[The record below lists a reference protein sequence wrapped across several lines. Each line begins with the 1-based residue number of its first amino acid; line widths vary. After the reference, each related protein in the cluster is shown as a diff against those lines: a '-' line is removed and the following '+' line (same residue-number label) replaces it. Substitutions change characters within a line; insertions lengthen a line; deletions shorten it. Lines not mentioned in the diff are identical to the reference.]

1 MLHLAASLGFKCLT
15 SALLDWDMDV
25 NATDINGLTP
35 LHFACIFRHG
45 DCARMLLDYDADPNV
60 ADDWG
65 RSSWDLGEL
74 ADNSSD
80 AEDSQPDD
88 GPDVEDGFVSDAGYS
103 SAISGKSFFRK
114 SFHKS
119 WFKTSG
125 INVTS
130 LTSTPTSIDSS
141 LPSLPDTSPVLKSM
155 AHQCFSWMEESPPAY
170 SSIQALAEESDEK
183 VRWCPFPL
191 ACVTYALTGLECR
204 KERPYFP

>member
-60 ADDWG
+60 VDDWG

-80 AEDSQPDD
+80 EEASQHED
-88 GPDVEDGFVSDAGYS
+88 GPADDGFVSDAGYS

-114 SFHKS
+114 S
-119 WFKTSG
+119 WFRTTA

-130 LTSTPTSIDSS
+130 MTSTPTSIDSS
-141 LPSLPDTSPVLKSM
+141 LPSLPDTSPVLKCM
-155 AHQCFSWMEESPPAY
+155 AHQCDSWMEESPPAY
-170 SSIQALAEESDEK
+170 SSIQVPYATHPATGRAFTEKSDEM
-183 VRWCPFPL
+183 VCL
-191 ACVTYALTGLECR
+191 C
-204 KERPYFP
+204 

>member
-1 MLHLAASLGFKCLT
+1 MLHFAASLGFKCLT

-25 NATDINGLTP
+25 NGTDINGLTP
-35 LHFACIFRHG
+35 LHFACTFRHG

-60 ADDWG
+60 VDDWG

-80 AEDSQPDD
+80 EEDSQHED
-88 GPDVEDGFVSDAGYS
+88 GPADEDGFVSDTGYS

-119 WFKTSG
+119 WFKTSS

-130 LTSTPTSIDSS
+130 MTSTPTSIDSS

-155 AHQCFSWMEESPPAY
+155 ADQCESWMEESPPAY
-170 SSIQALAEESDEK
+170 SSIQALAEGSDEM
-183 VRWCPFPL
+183 VWLCSFPL
-191 ACVTYALTGLECR
+191 ACVTYALTGLGC
-204 KERPYFP
+204 

>member
-1 MLHLAASLGFKCLT
+1 
-15 SALLDWDMDV
+15 LLDWDMDV

-35 LHFACIFRHG
+35 LHFACTFRHG

-60 ADDWG
+60 VDDWG

-74 ADNSSD
+74 ADNPSD
-80 AEDSQPDD
+80 EEGPQHQD
-88 GPDVEDGFVSDAGYS
+88 GPADEGGFVSDAGYS

-119 WFKTSG
+119 WIKTTA

-130 LTSTPTSIDSS
+130 ITSTPTSIDSS

-155 AHQCFSWMEESPPAY
+155 APQCGSWMEESPPAY
-170 SSIQALAEESDEK
+170 SSIQMKDVIVLDIGQIKTVEK
-183 VRWCPFPL
+183 VLSKFTEAPHS
-191 ACVTYALTGLECR
+191 ALGL
-204 KERPYFP
+204 FNTQLQI

>member
-1 MLHLAASLGFKCLT
+1 
-15 SALLDWDMDV
+15 MDV

-80 AEDSQPDD
+80 AEDSQPED

-141 LPSLPDTSPVLKSM
+141 LPSLPDTSPVLKSI
-155 AHQCFSWMEESPPAY
+155 AHQCASWMEESPPAY

-183 VRWCPFPL
+183 VCCAHFRWL
-191 ACVTYALTGLECR
+191 A
-204 KERPYFP
+204 